1 MRAFL
6 AIPMPEE
13 TAEALVSIQSR
24 LPAGRAVPEENLH
37 LTLAFL
43 GDTDEDVLAEIDEAL
58 SATRLPVAEIA
69 FGGLD
74 TFAEMERGLVFVT
87 VLPDEGLL
95 TLQAKVERISRMAGV
110 NLPRRRFRPH
120 VTLVRSNR
128 QPKGPARDRTAA
140 ALGMSVNVPGFTATE
155 VVLYRSTLGGSGAL
169 HEPLESYP
177 LSPF

>member
-13 TAEALVSIQSR
+13 TADAMAAVQAR
-24 LPAGRAVPEENLH
+24 LPSGRAVPEENLH
-37 LTLAFL
+37 LTLTFL
-43 GDTDEDVLAEIDEAL
+43 GDVGEDVLAEIDEAL
-58 SATRLPVAEIA
+58 TATRLPVAEIA

-87 VLPDEGLL
+87 VEPDEGLT
-95 TLQAKVERISRMAGV
+95 TLQAKVERIARMAGADI
-110 NLPRRRFRPH
+110 PRRRFRPH

-128 QPKGPARDRTAA
+128 QPKGLARDRTAA
-140 ALGMSVNVPGFTATE
+140 ALGQPVDIPGFTATE
-155 VVLYRSTLGGSGAL
+155 LVLYSSTLGAGGAR
-169 HEPLESYP
+169 HDVLETYP

>member
-13 TAEALVSIQSR
+13 TAAAMVAAQAR
-24 LPAGRAVPEENLH
+24 LPTGRPVPEENLH

-43 GDTDEDVLAEIDEAL
+43 GEAGAEVLSAVDEDLGAA
-58 SATRLPVAEIA
+58 RLPVAEVR

-87 VLPDEGLL
+87 VLADEGL
-95 TLQAKVERISRMAGV
+95 TALQSKVERVARMAGAD
-110 NLPRRRFRPH
+110 LPRRRFRPH
-120 VTLVRSNR
+120 VTLARSNR
-128 QPKGPARDRTAA
+128 QPKGPARDRMAA
-140 ALGMSVNVPGFTATE
+140 ALGLAVTIPGFTATE
-155 VVLYRSTLGGSGAL
+155 VVLYRSTLGPGGAL